1 MLYANYVRLF
11 LNIVAAFTKWKTSEQ
26 IYVPSTTSISFK
38 ETTVYLTKSSL
49 TNTSYILI
57 GVGVAIFLLLF
68 IILIQLCN
76 RSKSARMSN
85 SDQRTCDASNELR
98 ELHVR
103 NMKPSNKGKF
113 NQPIEAEYY
122 QIDEQCEMEHSPA
135 VLRISQKYERPCLPQ
150 KPEHLCTPLTPK
162 DNYQCHPLNVMY
174 ADNLQEAS
182 DKNNSDLYLQPF
194 FVQENIHTDNLKLD
208 FDVRNCK

>member
-1 MLYANYVRLF
+1 MHKWCFYSNYVRRF
-11 LNIVAAFTKWKTSEQ
+11 FFNIVAALTKWKTSEQ
-26 IYVPSTTSISFK
+26 IYVPSTTSISYK

-49 TNTSYILI
+49 TNTSYTLI

-68 IILIQLCN
+68 IILIHLCN

-85 SDQRTCDASNELR
+85 SDRRTYNASNELR
-98 ELHVR
+98 ERHVR
-103 NMKPSNKGKF
+103 NMKPSKKGKF

-162 DNYQCHPLNVMY
+162 ENYQCHPLNVMY
-174 ADNLQEAS
+174 ADNLEETS

-194 FVQENIHTDNLKLD
+194 FVHENIHTDN
-208 FDVRNCK
+208 